1 MTFFDYFNLEKIETN
16 EELKNIIDSKI
27 EELSSFRR
35 LDHKEMLGS
44 SSIIEQLILLKHN
57 LISQLD
63 FELPNNKFFILSL
76 LDICERLNMRAPMPI
91 LYRLIK
97 NNGISINSRMEAGLS
112 FIYPKPSNADE
123 MISKF
128 TFICEKLNYAI
139 KNEEDNCKESII
151 TFLYYYTAIIDSL
164 HISKVKEVQNLIM
177 YHIEHN
183 TYPFLDSVQN
193 ILMLDVTSSDII
205 DRIEEEIDSLN
216 KDLYSY
222 VKTSENTNLL
232 IEENTEYANFINR
245 IQTLTFD
252 KIRRIAV
259 DNAGKSK
266 LTNRGVE
273 IIDNEK
279 DLFTYL
285 KSYGPMHKAKIL
297 SALKSPFPQSFSES
311 TTIIDWGCGQGLAS
325 FIMIEKLGNENIH
338 QVILIEPSEI
348 ALRRAALHCKA
359 LNVNIDIVTIC
370 KKLDLLVTSDFNQLK
385 SRCVVNLFSNILDI
399 DDYSV
404 YHLTSLLE
412 NIKKDNN
419 YYVCVSPHIDELKTA
434 KIDRFHQYF
443 KESKNYEC
451 IHEKSNTKDSSY
463 WLCNNVYKSKRVAH
477 GAFDCGHNIN
487 HNGCEKRWTRELR
500 VFKA

>member
-205 DRIEEEIDSLN
+205 DRP
-216 KDLYSY
+216 
-222 VKTSENTNLL
+222 
-232 IEENTEYANFINR
+232 
-245 IQTLTFD
+245 Q
-252 KIRRIAV
+252 IR
-259 DNAGKSK
+259 N
-266 LTNRGVE
+266 
-273 IIDNEK
+273 
-279 DLFTYL
+279 
-285 KSYGPMHKAKIL
+285 
-297 SALKSPFPQSFSES
+297 
-311 TTIIDWGCGQGLAS
+311 
-325 FIMIEKLGNENIH
+325 
-338 QVILIEPSEI
+338 
-348 ALRRAALHCKA
+348 
-359 LNVNIDIVTIC
+359 
-370 KKLDLLVTSDFNQLK
+370 
-385 SRCVVNLFSNILDI
+385 
-399 DDYSV
+399 
-404 YHLTSLLE
+404 
-412 NIKKDNN
+412 
-419 YYVCVSPHIDELKTA
+419 
-434 KIDRFHQYF
+434 
-443 KESKNYEC
+443 
-451 IHEKSNTKDSSY
+451 
-463 WLCNNVYKSKRVAH
+463 
-477 GAFDCGHNIN
+477 
-487 HNGCEKRWTRELR
+487 
-500 VFKA
+500 